1 MSIVITF
8 AAQADQRDALYAAR
22 YRVVVEGD
30 RQYPVNEA
38 RRIAD
43 RFDILPATRNIIAL
57 DERLDEN
64 LDARRVASGA
74 SDEGEHGAV
83 IGGVRFTE
91 ANPAGLPVDEWLDV
105 ATYLPATVGGYGSGG
120 SFFLDRRYRRQTRV
134 AGDML
139 TLAYAW
145 ALSRGWTHLIA
156 ALNPDILDTFL
167 RYGYR
172 QLSPVQHDPDK
183 HLPYVPVLLD
193 FATLDPALRDLC
205 AQIPHAPTTSPSG
218 NRFRWIEDAQI
229 ADEFGG
235 TAR

>member
-1 MSIVITF
+1 MSTVITF
-8 AAQADQRDALYAAR
+8 AARADQRDALYAAR
-22 YRVVVEGD
+22 YRVVVED
-30 RQYPVNEA
+30 DQQYPANEA

-57 DERLDEN
+57 DERL
-64 LDARRVASGA
+64 AASRAA
-74 SDEGEHGAV
+74 SAAGDEGEGGAV

-120 SFFLDRRYRRQTRV
+120 SFFLDRRYRGQTRI

-145 ALSRGWTHLIA
+145 ALARGWTHLIA

-205 AQIPHAPTTSPSG
+205 AQIPHAPATSPSG
-218 NRFRWIEDAQI
+218 NRFRWIEDAPV
-229 ADEFGG
+229 ADECGG
-235 TAR
+235 IAR